1 MAKARSPQYPA
12 IGLKE
17 AVDKITAVYTKDYQ
31 NKITREV
38 IAKHM
43 GYDSLHGKALG
54 VLSAL
59 GKYGL
64 LEGRADENRVSDLA
78 VTIIAHQPGSTER
91 SAALREAAGKPELFA
106 EIDSRFNGGK
116 GSDPAIRSYLL
127 TQKFIPGAA
136 DLAIRSYRETKQL
149 VEAESGGYNG
159 SEIEPEKQ
167 PVTPQVHTP
176 SKPQVPHVVKLGQQ
190 HAAFPLPEGEV
201 SLSFP
206 ADLSVSSAQTMAA
219 FVKLALEQAERQAK
233 ARETTN
239 QAVDLDHLKNDP
251 KE

>member
-17 AVDKITAVYTKDYQ
+17 AVDKIAAVYTNDYQ
-31 NKITREV
+31 NKTTREV

-78 VTIIAHQPGSTER
+78 VTIIAHPPGSPER
-91 SAALREAAGKPELFA
+91 AAALREAAGKPELFA

-116 GSDPAIRSYLL
+116 GSDTAIRSYLL

-149 VEAESGGYNG
+149 VEAESEGYNG
-159 SEIEPEKQ
+159 LEEPQ
-167 PVTPQVHTP
+167 PEPIVTPQTQTLP
-176 SKPQVPHVVKLGQQ
+176 KG
-190 HAAFPLPEGEV
+190 AAPLP
-201 SLSFP
+201 P
-206 ADLSVSSAQTMAA
+206 SSPVRVVMNGNR
-219 FVKLALEQAERQAK
+219 LDIQAS
-233 ARETTN
+233 
-239 QAVDLDHLKNDP
+239 VDLEGLKKLQAMLAKYESILEMATEIPPMANMEKDERGVWKP
-251 KE
+251 KGQ

>member
-64 LEGRADENRVSDLA
+64 LEGRAEENRVSDLA
-78 VTIIAHQPGSTER
+78 VTIIAHQPGSPER
-91 SAALREAAGKPELFA
+91 AAALREAAGKPELFA

-149 VEAESGGYNG
+149 VDAESGGYNG
-159 SEIEPEKQ
+159 SEIEPEKP

-176 SKPQVPHVVKLGQQ
+176 SKPQVPPVVKLGQQ

-233 ARETTN
+233 VREAAN
-239 QAVDLDHLKNDP
+239 KPVDQDKSETDWR
-251 KE
+251 E